1 MRISKLEL
9 QNIGPFVGHHELDL
23 STSKERNIVLIGGKN
38 GAGKT
43 TILGSIKLGLFGA
56 RYYGYQTESKSY
68 FSEVEKFLNTS
79 QLDKDADFG
88 ISIWFD
94 VTASYQ
100 KNLYQ
105 LDRQWKMTK
114 KGLLEVVYLYEQFD
128 ELKRLIPA
136 AEADELINKIFNE
149 YPPKL
154 IDSFVFDG
162 EAINE
167 IIRHD
172 RLSEFLSQSFFSL
185 FRLNMVNDLSTDLQ
199 NYIKNSKN
207 DKNLN
212 QEEIQVIEKRN
223 ELSAKKNQVK
233 LSFQQIESL
242 QNNIDQFKSE
252 IDGLFNQF
260 ERLGGINEE
269 TKKALQFFL
278 QDLERQR
285 AKNSQRIRNFAE
297 TDLFVS
303 LLHKEVKELQESLIS
318 ELPSYLKNHLT
329 VASQF
334 IGKNIDLNSLIT
346 QLNDLS
352 KMDEKH
358 TNHEELLV
366 YLTSELTKIEEE
378 YQEVRKLILTSQV
391 SHDELNTLKSKLTK
405 AEEDELQ
412 AYIDQISILNE
423 KIDHTEEHLRV
434 IQAEHEIMRHELDEL
449 SISYEKVESDYKKK
463 QKLTNSFS
471 VALQVI
477 EVLELFRQ
485 KELDRRL
492 REVSEISL
500 ANFSKTHGKKDFIKK
515 LTITEYFG
523 IKLES
528 YKGHPLQLE
537 KLSAGEKQMLVGSMI
552 KAMFT
557 LAKRKEFFVFDTP
570 LARLDQSNRKSFI
583 KNVISP
589 MSDQVI
595 ILSTN
600 EEITGGNYKL
610 IEDLIER
617 SYTLDYDFKS
627 SSSSIKEGY
636 DYERI

>member
-56 RYYGYQTESKSY
+56 RYYGFQTESKSY

-79 QLDKDADFG
+79 QLNKEADFG

-114 KGLLEVVYLYEQFD
+114 KGLLEEVYLYEQFD

-167 IIRHD
+167 MIRHD

-185 FRLNMVNDLSTDLQ
+185 FRLNMVNDLSKDLQ

-212 QEEIQVIEKRN
+212 QEEIQLIEKRN
-223 ELSAKKNQVK
+223 EISAKKNQVK

-242 QNNIDQFKSE
+242 QNDIDQFKSE

-285 AKNSQRIRNFAE
+285 AKNSQRIRNFVE

-303 LLHKEVKELQESLIS
+303 LLHKEVKELQHSLIS
-318 ELPSYLKNHLT
+318 ELPNYLKNHLT
-329 VASQF
+329 LANQF
-334 IGKNIDLNSLIT
+334 IGKNINLSSLIN

-352 KMDEKH
+352 KTDEKH

-378 YQEVRKLILTSQV
+378 HQEVRKLILTSQV
-391 SHDELNTLKSKLTK
+391 SHEELNSLKSKLSK

-412 AYIDQISILNE
+412 AYIDQISVLNE
-423 KIDHTEEHLRV
+423 QIDHTEERLRV
-434 IQAEHEIMRHELDEL
+434 VQAEHEIMRHELDEL
-449 SISYEKVESDYKKK
+449 TISYEKVESDYKKK

-477 EVLELFRQ
+477 EVLDLFRQ

-537 KLSAGEKQMLVGSMI
+537 KLSAGEKQLLVGSII

-600 EEITGGNYKL
+600 EEITGDNYKS
-610 IEDLIER
+610 IEGLIER
-617 SYTLDYDFKS
+617 SYTLEYDFKTL
-627 SSSSIKEGY
+627 SSSIKEGY
-636 DYERI
+636 DYERV

>member
-56 RYYGYQTESKSY
+56 RYYGFQTESKSY

-79 QLDKDADFG
+79 QLNKEADFG

-114 KGLLEVVYLYEQFD
+114 KGLLEEVYLYEQFD

-167 IIRHD
+167 MIRHD

-212 QEEIQVIEKRN
+212 QEEIQLIEKRN
-223 ELSAKKNQVK
+223 EISAKKNQVK

-242 QNNIDQFKSE
+242 QNDIDQFKSE

-285 AKNSQRIRNFAE
+285 AKNSQRIRNFVE

-303 LLHKEVKELQESLIS
+303 LLHKEVKELQHSLIS
-318 ELPSYLKNHLT
+318 ELPNYLKNHLT
-329 VASQF
+329 LANQF
-334 IGKNIDLNSLIT
+334 IGKNIDLSSLIT

-352 KMDEKH
+352 KTDEKH

-378 YQEVRKLILTSQV
+378 HQEVRKLILTSQV
-391 SHDELNTLKSKLTK
+391 SHEELNSLKSKLSK

-412 AYIDQISILNE
+412 AYIDQISVLNE
-423 KIDHTEEHLRV
+423 QIDHTEERLRV
-434 IQAEHEIMRHELDEL
+434 IQAEHEIIRHELDEL

-477 EVLELFRQ
+477 EVLDLFRQ

-515 LTITEYFG
+515 LMITEYFG

-537 KLSAGEKQMLVGSMI
+537 KLSAGEKQLLVGSII

-570 LARLDQSNRKSFI
+570 LARLDQSNRKLFI

-600 EEITGGNYKL
+600 EEITGDNYKS
-610 IEDLIER
+610 IEGLIER
-617 SYTLDYDFKS
+617 SYTPEYDFKS

>member
-56 RYYGYQTESKSY
+56 RYYGFQTESKSY

-79 QLDKDADFG
+79 QLNKEADFG

-114 KGLLEVVYLYEQFD
+114 KGLLEEVYLYEQFD

-167 IIRHD
+167 MIRHD

-212 QEEIQVIEKRN
+212 QEEIQLIEKRN
-223 ELSAKKNQVK
+223 EISAKKNQVK

-242 QNNIDQFKSE
+242 QNDIDQFKSE

-285 AKNSQRIRNFAE
+285 AKNSQRIRNFVE

-303 LLHKEVKELQESLIS
+303 LLHKEVKELQHSLIS
-318 ELPSYLKNHLT
+318 ELPNYLKNHLT
-329 VASQF
+329 LANQF
-334 IGKNIDLNSLIT
+334 IGKNIDLSSLIT
-346 QLNDLS
+346 KLNDLS
-352 KMDEKH
+352 KTDEKH

-366 YLTSELTKIEEE
+366 YLTSEFTKIEEE
-378 YQEVRKLILTSQV
+378 HQEVRKLILTSQV
-391 SHDELNTLKSKLTK
+391 SHEELNSLKSKLSK

-412 AYIDQISILNE
+412 AYIDQISVLNE
-423 KIDHTEEHLRV
+423 QIDHTEERLRV
-434 IQAEHEIMRHELDEL
+434 IQAEHEIIRHELDEL

-477 EVLELFRQ
+477 EVLDLFRQ

-528 YKGHPLQLE
+528 FKGHPLQLE
-537 KLSAGEKQMLVGSMI
+537 KLSAGEKQLLVGSII

-600 EEITGGNYKL
+600 EEITGDNYKS
-610 IEDLIER
+610 IEGLIER
-617 SYTLDYDFKS
+617 SYTLEYDFKS